1 MSVFNVFFQHY
12 PVAQL
17 DQLSHLPTK
26 TGDSRYKDVGVMC
39 RTSRNC
45 SKTTEKFQR
54 LLYKTVESK
63 YLGTYKLLD
72 HKVCVD
78 GSQPQTVNSLR
89 AVVYQVSVF
98 TRAFFLERDVSAR
111 SPFYCL

>member
-1 MSVFNVFFQHY
+1 MTMSVFNVSFQNY

-17 DQLSHLPTK
+17 DQLSHLTTK

-39 RTSRNC
+39 RTLRNH
-45 SKTTEKFQR
+45 SKKSQR

-63 YLGTYKLLD
+63 YLGTCKLLD
-72 HKVCVD
+72 HKVCID

-89 AVVYQVSVF
+89 AVVYQVSVS
-98 TRAFFLERDVSAR
+98 TRAFFLESNVSAH
-111 SPFYCL
+111 SPIYCL